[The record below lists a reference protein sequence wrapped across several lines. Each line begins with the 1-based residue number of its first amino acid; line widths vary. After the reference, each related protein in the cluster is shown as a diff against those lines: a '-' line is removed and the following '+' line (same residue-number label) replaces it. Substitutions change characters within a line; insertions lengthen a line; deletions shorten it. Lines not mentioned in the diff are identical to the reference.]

1 MTVAPTH
8 GAARIPDDKQ
18 NAVADLTERL
28 GRMSSAVLTDHRGLS
43 VAELEELRRSLRAS
57 SIDYVVV
64 KNTLARRASSGA
76 GIPQLSSS
84 LVGPTALAIGYEDLS
99 APARILVEYARGHRR
114 LEMVKGGIAEGRVLS
129 AEEVRQLADLP
140 SREVLMSQLLGVIE
154 APVAQLVQLLQSPV
168 QGLVGLLDAKAEKAA

>member
-1 MTVAPTH
+1 M
-8 GAARIPDDKQ
+8 
-18 NAVADLTERL
+18 
-28 GRMSSAVLTDHRGLS
+28 
-43 VAELEELRRSLRAS
+43 
-57 SIDYVVV
+57 
-64 KNTLARRASSGA
+64 
-76 GIPQLSSS
+76 
-84 LVGPTALAIGYEDLS
+84 
-99 APARILVEYARGHRR
+99 EYARGHRR